1 MLDEQDFDVDKAF
14 TGLETYICLL
24 YRSPFRSL
32 EKTRWYFYSNKQ
44 AQECALPPT
53 KSSLTQHILRAHFQ
67 TAIWKTSTIPFPV
80 VGDPID
86 FGWKLDI

>member
-1 MLDEQDFDVDKAF
+1 MLGEQDFDVGKAF
-14 TGLETYICLL
+14 TGLETFICLL

-32 EKTRWYFYSNKQ
+32 EKTRWCSYSNKQ
-44 AQECALPPT
+44 AQECVLPTT
-53 KSSLTQHILRAHFQ
+53 KSSLNQHILRAHFQ

-86 FGWKLDI
+86 FG